1 MDMSLFQVMQ
11 KTKNKIT
18 PTHQPCFN
26 QATEQ
31 YDRCLSYEQDPRG
44 FKKNTYRNNILIGF
58 SHQINRIT
66 PTVVFINLISHKRL
80 KIIVIYGF
88 IMWFYYMDLYLTE
101 TDKLTTP

>member
-18 PTHQPCFN
+18 PTHQPRFN
-26 QATEQ
+26 QETEQ
-31 YDRCLSYEQDPRG
+31 YDRRLSYEQDPRG
-44 FKKNTYRNNILIGF
+44 FKNYTYGSNILIGF
-58 SHQINRIT
+58 SPQINRIT
-66 PTVVFINLISHKRL
+66 PTVVFINLISHKWLR
-80 KIIVIYGF
+80 IIVIYGF

>member
-1 MDMSLFQVMQ
+1 MSLFQVMQ

-26 QATEQ
+26 QAIEQ
-31 YDRCLSYEQDPRG
+31 YDRRLSYEQGPRCL
-44 FKKNTYRNNILIGF
+44 KINTHRNNILMGF

>member
-1 MDMSLFQVMQ
+1 MSLFQVMQ

-31 YDRCLSYEQDPRG
+31 YDRRLSCEQDPRG
-44 FKKNTYRNNILIGF
+44 FIKFTDRNNVLIGF

-101 TDKLTTP
+101 INKLTPP

>member
-31 YDRCLSYEQDPRG
+31 YDRRLSYEQDPRG
-44 FKKNTYRNNILIGF
+44 FKINTYRNNILMGF
-58 SHQINRIT
+58 SPQINRIT
-66 PTVVFINLISHKRL
+66 PTVVFINLISHKWLR
-80 KIIVIYGF
+80 IIVIYGL

-101 TDKLTTP
+101 TDKLTTA

>member
-1 MDMSLFQVMQ
+1 MDTSLFQVMQ
-11 KTKNKIT
+11 KTKNIIT
-18 PTHQPCFN
+18 PTHQSCFN

-31 YDRCLSYEQDPRG
+31 YDRRLSYEKDPRG
-44 FKKNTYRNNILIGF
+44 FIKFTDRNNVLIGF
-58 SHQINRIT
+58 SPQINRIT
-66 PTVVFINLISHKRL
+66 PTIVFINFISHKWL

>member
-1 MDMSLFQVMQ
+1 MDTSLFQVMQ

-31 YDRCLSYEQDPRG
+31 YDRRLSCEKDPRG
-44 FKKNTYRNNILIGF
+44 FKKYTNRSNVLIGF
-58 SHQINRIT
+58 SPQINRIT
-66 PTVVFINLISHKRL
+66 PTIVFINLISHNWLSK
-80 KIIVIYGF
+80 IVIYSF

-101 TDKLTTP
+101 INKLTPP

>member
-1 MDMSLFQVMQ
+1 MSLFQVM
-11 KTKNKIT
+11 KKSKNKIT

-58 SHQINRIT
+58 SHQIIRNI

-80 KIIVIYGF
+80 NIIVICGF